1 MENRHQRRKCDVT
14 CEMAPYFPASRYS
27 EFQNAH
33 KIFGVSNIQK
43 IRAMAAPDQRQAAA
57 ESILKEG
64 NAWKVIDTISCNE
77 AIKLIGSNIKLY
89 KQYLKEMALHVS
101 LKTCRFLISSTAFL
115 ASIGFFPLSF
125 PIPISLFG
133 HFHLFLEQK

>member
-1 MENRHQRRKCDVT
+1 
-14 CEMAPYFPASRYS
+14 
-27 EFQNAH
+27 
-33 KIFGVSNIQK
+33 
-43 IRAMAAPDQRQAAA
+43 MAAPDQRQAAA
-57 ESILKEG
+57 ESILTEG

-101 LKTCRFLISSTAFL
+101 LKTCRFLKSSTTFL

-125 PIPISLFG
+125 PIPIPISLFG